1 MDRLK
6 DDYSVRKV
14 CATLGLRRASYYH
27 RKKGNRPEKVDQQ
40 IADLLHLLVNTYV
53 AWGFWMIYHYIRKQG
68 FNWNHKRIWRIWK
81 QEALSKRK
89 KPQRKK
95 IKREYQDLI
104 APEKIN
110 EGWAVDFMS
119 DFIVKPN
126 GQSIRIINVIDE
138 CSRRALWTTA
148 HISISATVL
157 IKELTQLA
165 EWRGKPAYIRCDNG
179 PEFIAQKLK
188 DWAEDQ
194 GIELRYT
201 QPGKPTQNGII
212 ERLNGTLRTECLN
225 LEWFESMEA
234 LNEKIQEWMYVYNHV
249 RPHSSLQYDTP
260 IEREDSMKD
269 KLYFR
274 MVAA

>member
-6 DDYSVRKV
+6 NDYSVRKV
-14 CATLGLRRASYYH
+14 CTALGLRRASYYN
-27 RKKGNRPEKVDQQ
+27 RKKGNRPEEVDKQ
-40 IADLLHLLVNTYV
+40 IADLLHKLVGTYV

-68 FNWNHKRIWRIWK
+68 FGWNHKRVWRIWK
-81 QEALSKRK
+81 QEELSKRK

-104 APEKIN
+104 APEKVN

-126 GQSIRIINVIDE
+126 GQSIRIINVVDE

-148 HISISATVL
+148 HTNISATVL
-157 IKELTQLA
+157 IKELTQLI

-179 PEFIAQKLK
+179 PEFIAKKLQ
-188 DWAEDQ
+188 DWVKDQ
-194 GIELRYT
+194 GVELRYT

-225 LEWFESMEA
+225 LEWFENMEA